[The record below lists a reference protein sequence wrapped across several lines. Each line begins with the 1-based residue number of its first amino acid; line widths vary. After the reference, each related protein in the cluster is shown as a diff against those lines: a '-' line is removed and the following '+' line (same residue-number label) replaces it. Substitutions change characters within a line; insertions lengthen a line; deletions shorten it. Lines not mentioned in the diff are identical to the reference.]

1 MRQQWSAC
9 ELDEYWTL
17 LPGDLAHLVDL
28 PDAGKLGFAA
38 QLAFWRQNGRFPNE
52 EADFAP
58 AVVGRL
64 AAQIGVGADALA
76 NYDWAGRTVRRHRR
90 AILDHLAVA
99 AFDETVET
107 RFRRWLSDDLLPRE
121 LASAALEEEIGGWMR
136 ANGSS
141 GLAHTGSIASCIRPK
156 PSATMQHCSGWPTA
170 STPPPADGSM
180 PC

>member
-121 LASAALEEEIGGWMR
+121 LASAALEEEIGGR
-136 ANGSS
+136 FARERIIRPGAYR
-141 GLAHTGSIASCIRPK
+141 LASCFRPK
-156 PSATMQHCSGWPTA
+156 PRATMQHCSR
-170 STPPPADGSM
+170 
-180 PC
+180 